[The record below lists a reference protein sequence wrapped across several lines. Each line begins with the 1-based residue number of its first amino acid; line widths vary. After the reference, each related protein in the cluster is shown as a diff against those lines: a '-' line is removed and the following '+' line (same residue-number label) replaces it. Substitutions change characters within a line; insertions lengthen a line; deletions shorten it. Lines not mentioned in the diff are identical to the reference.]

1 MSPGEPV
8 QKLTL
13 PVTGMTCANCVSTI
27 ERNLRRLDGVEQAS
41 VSLASERASVQF
53 DPAKVDARRL
63 VERVRRAGY
72 DVALGD
78 VRLAVS
84 RMADDSDARRLE
96 RTLLGLPGV
105 VEAEISYAA
114 ERARIRYLPTEITP
128 AEVRRAIEAQG
139 FEVLERS
146 SATEDVERDARER
159 EIQRQR
165 RRLIV
170 GLVFTVPLFL
180 LSMASDFGL
189 LPMAFAHSAALG
201 WVQFALAT
209 PVQFYVGG
217 QYYTGAYKALR
228 NGTANMDVLIA
239 MGSSAAYFYSVAV
252 LLGLAQG
259 HLYFETAAVI
269 VTLIVLGKYLEARAR
284 GRTSEAIRKLMRL
297 RPQTAHVVR
306 QGEELEIPV
315 DEVRVG
321 DVFIVRPGEKIPV
334 DGLVLEGASSVDES
348 MLTGESMPVDKAPGA
363 DVIGATLN
371 RLGRLKAEA
380 RRVGND
386 TTLAQIIRL
395 VEEAQATKAPIQ
407 RLADRVSAVFVPI
420 VLLVAAATFLGWY
433 LLAPTP
439 NPGNTVFS
447 QALIHAVAVLVIA
460 CPCAMGLA
468 TPTAVMVGTG
478 RGAEMGILFKS
489 GEALETAGRTTAVI
503 LDKTGTI
510 TRGQPSVTDVVLR
523 EAGNESAFLRL
534 VAGAERGSEHPLAE
548 AVIALA
554 RERKLQVPEP
564 QSLTAIP
571 GEGIEA
577 LVEGRKILIGTTA
590 FLAHRGVSLDG
601 LADEVQ
607 ALQRQAKTA
616 VVVAIDGRAEGALG
630 IADAVKEGSVEAI
643 GQLRS
648 MGLRVI
654 MISGDNQA
662 TAGAIGAEV
671 GLAETEVRGGV
682 LPGGKSSEVA
692 ALQSSGE
699 RVAMAGDGINDAP
712 ALAQADVGM
721 AIGTGADVAVSTA
734 PVTLISGDLRGVPR
748 AIGLSRRT
756 LHTIRQ
762 NLFWALFYNVVL
774 IPAAAFGLLTPV
786 LAAAAMA
793 SSSVFV
799 VTNSLRLRNV
809 RLV

>member
-1 MSPGEPV
+1 VSPGEPV

>member
-1 MSPGEPV
+1 V

-27 ERNLRRLDGVEQAS
+27 ERNLRRLDGVEQAT
-41 VSLASERASVQF
+41 VSLASERASVQY

-78 VRLAVS
+78 VSLAVS

-96 RTLLGLPGV
+96 RALLVLPGV

-128 AEVRRAIEAQG
+128 AELRRAIEAQG
-139 FEVLERS
+139 FEALERS

-159 EIQRQR
+159 ELNRQR

-170 GLVFTVPLFL
+170 GLLFTVPLFL

-239 MGSSAAYFYSVAV
+239 MGTSAAYFYSVAV

-334 DGLVLEGASSVDES
+334 DGRVLEGASSVDES

-380 RRVGND
+380 QRVGND

-548 AVIALA
+548 AVVALA

-564 QSLTAIP
+564 LSLTAIP
-571 GEGIEA
+571 GEGVEA
-577 LVEGRKILIGTTA
+577 LVEGRKILIGTTD

-601 LADEVQ
+601 LADKVQ

-643 GQLRS
+643 SQLRS

-671 GLAETEVRGGV
+671 GLAGTEVRGGV
-682 LPGGKSSEVA
+682 LPGGKSAEVA

-762 NLFWALFYNVVL
+762 NLFWALFYNIVL

-793 SSSVFV
+793 FSSVFV

>member
-139 FEVLERS
+139 FEALERS

-284 GRTSEAIRKLMRL
+284 GRTCEAIRKLMRL

>member
-139 FEVLERS
+139 FEALERS